1 MRVTQSML
9 NSQMLRNLNSNLTRL
24 DQLQNQMSTGKKI
37 SKPSDDPVGLSFALK
52 YRSELISNEQYQKNA
67 DSASSWLENTDK
79 LIGESNDVLQR
90 ARELAVQGANGT
102 NSDASM
108 EALGMEVQQLYE
120 QLVTIGNSQFN
131 GKYVFN
137 GQKTDLPPYEMVT
150 AGDTTGLTVGDSDQ
164 GKILFEIGTGIA
176 FPVNITGMD
185 LFGQHSNLP
194 STDPSYKPNAFQVL
208 SDLKNALMN
217 HNQNDVNSA
226 LGKLDNVVDN
236 VLSKWAEV
244 GARYNRVELMSN
256 RLDNENINVQSL
268 LSKTEDADMAEVMIN
283 LKTEE
288 NVYQASLSTGARI
301 IRPSLMD
308 FLR

>member
-37 SKPSDDPVGLSFALK
+37 SKPSDDPVGLSFALR
-52 YRSELISNEQYQKNA
+52 YRSELVSNEQYQKNV
-67 DSASSWLENTDK
+67 DSATSWLDYTDK
-79 LIGESNDVLQR
+79 LTGETNDVLQR
-90 ARELAVQGANGT
+90 AREIAVQGSNGT

-108 EALGMEVQQLYE
+108 EALGMEVAQLYE
-120 QLVTIGNSQFN
+120 QLVAIGNSQFN

-137 GQKTDLPPYEMVT
+137 GQKTDQPPYDVNT
-150 AGDTTGLTVGDSDQ
+150 AKVLGTADPDT
-164 GKILFEIGTGIA
+164 GKILFEIGMGITM
-176 FPVNITGMD
+176 PVNVSGKD
-185 LFGQHSNLP
+185 LFGPNNAAN
-194 STDPSYKPNAFQVL
+194 PNAFQVL
-208 SDLKNALMN
+208 EELRSALMN
-217 HNQNDVNSA
+217 HDQNGVNTT
-226 LGKLDNVVDN
+226 LGKFDNVIDN
-236 VLSKWAEV
+236 VMSKWAEV
-244 GARYNRVELMSN
+244 GARSNRIELMSN
-256 RLDNENINVQSL
+256 RLDNENINIQSL

-283 LKTEE
+283 LKMEE